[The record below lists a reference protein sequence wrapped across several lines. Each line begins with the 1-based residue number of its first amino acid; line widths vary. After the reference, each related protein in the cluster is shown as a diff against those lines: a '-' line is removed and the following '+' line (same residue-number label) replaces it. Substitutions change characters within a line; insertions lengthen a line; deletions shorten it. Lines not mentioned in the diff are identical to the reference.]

1 MLGSNGT
8 TEQNEPGSWGGA
20 REERE
25 RETERGRKRKKRRK
39 RKYREK
45 RGTQRDGSVD
55 KGTYHQAQ

>member
-25 RETERGRKRKKRRK
+25 RDREGEEEEEEEKEEIQREERDPSRWLSG
-39 RKYREK
+39 
-45 RGTQRDGSVD
+45 
-55 KGTYHQAQ
+55 